1 MQINFDFFEDSV
13 NTNQI
18 SEPTAAIEPCVPLL
32 LDRRKIW
39 GEGGY
44 LATLEDNETSIQ
56 TTAQDCQN
64 ATIERLEAALR
75 MRPVIEGGE
84 WVEDGSFY
92 AYELVEP
99 VIGQRQFGKRGSL
112 LRDATLYMLQNSAC
126 KVLEELFTDTG
137 SWSPRWAYW
146 LFCYRLRKADDCE
159 DPYELLK
166 LFTQAMSV
174 FDPLDASRKGET
186 LRTLEKR
193 NRMRQKR
200 AESRLGTASDAESQ
214 EQFDQ
219 ENVLKT
225 A

>member
-75 MRPVIEGGE
+75 MRPVIEGGN
-84 WVEDGSFY
+84 GSRTV
-92 AYELVEP
+92 L
-99 VIGQRQFGKRGSL
+99 S
-112 LRDATLYMLQNSAC
+112 MLMN
-126 KVLEELFTDTG
+126 
-137 SWSPRWAYW
+137 W
-146 LFCYRLRKADDCE
+146 L
-159 DPYELLK
+159 
-166 LFTQAMSV
+166 
-174 FDPLDASRKGET
+174 
-186 LRTLEKR
+186 
-193 NRMRQKR
+193 
-200 AESRLGTASDAESQ
+200 SQ
-214 EQFDQ
+214 
-219 ENVLKT
+219 
-225 A
+225 